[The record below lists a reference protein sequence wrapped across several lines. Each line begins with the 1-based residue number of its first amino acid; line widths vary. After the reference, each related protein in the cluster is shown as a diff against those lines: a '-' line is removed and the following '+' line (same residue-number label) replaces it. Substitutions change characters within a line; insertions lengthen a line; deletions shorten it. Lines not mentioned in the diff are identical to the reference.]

1 MTCAEVRRLL
11 PGYLDGALP
20 EKASANGHARVGE
33 HLESCKQCRQE
44 LVSYVLMSMM
54 MSAVTPPAAPAD
66 LGVRIRVA
74 VAQARAIE
82 GVAGR
87 MRRWKDR
94 GELLLE
100 NILEPLALP
109 ATGGL
114 VVALLVFLMVYQVLG
129 VGMPLSAAVHDS
141 PTNLLLPARL
151 ESLAPFSMSELE
163 EKEPMGA
170 HQLLVEATVNANGEA
185 ASYQILS
192 GQVDPAMRHELDQ
205 VVLFS
210 RFQPE
215 LSFGRPTSNGRVLLS
230 FNKIRVRG

>member
-20 EKASANGHARVGE
+20 EKANANGHARVDG
-33 HLESCKQCRQE
+33 HLQTCEACRRE
-44 LVSYVLMSMM
+44 LDRYVRMSMM
-54 MSAVTPPAAPAD
+54 MSTVTPAAAPAD

-74 VAQARAIE
+74 VAQARATE
-82 GVAGR
+82 GLTGR
-87 MRRWKDR
+87 MKHWKDR

-114 VVALLVFLMVYQVLG
+114 VVALLVFAMVYQVLG

-141 PTNLLLPARL
+141 PTNLLQPARL
-151 ESLAPFSMSELE
+151 EVLAPFQMSGLE
-163 EKEPMGA
+163 EEEPMGA
-170 HQLLVEATVNANGEA
+170 HQLLVEATVNADGEA
-185 ASYQILS
+185 AGYRILS

-215 LSFGRPTSNGRVLLS
+215 LSFGRPTSNGHVLLS